1 MEPNSNPL
9 LQPEDYAAQYKKN
22 VEELRN
28 NPQVIEWDRLCYEL
42 FEMNPQGKR
51 WMEIVTERWII
62 PALARPGTPTYQLD
76 VMFWEGYKE
85 FGRMLLLA
93 LQTHKHR
100 IAAGK

>member
-1 MEPNSNPL
+1 MEPDNNPI

-28 NPQVIEWDRLCYEL
+28 SPHVIEWDKLCYEL
-42 FEMNPQGKR
+42 FEINPQGKR
-51 WMEIVTERWII
+51 WLEIVTERWLI

-76 VMFWEGYKE
+76 VMFWEGYKD

-93 LQTHKHR
+93 LQTHKQR
-100 IAAGK
+100 IMAGK